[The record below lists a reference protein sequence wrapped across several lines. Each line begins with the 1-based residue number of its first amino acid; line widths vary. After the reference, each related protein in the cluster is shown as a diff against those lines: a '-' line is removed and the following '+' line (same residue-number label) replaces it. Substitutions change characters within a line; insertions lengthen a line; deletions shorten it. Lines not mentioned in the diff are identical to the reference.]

1 MKIFLTTVAFL
12 VAVSLSAQVKLPSG
26 CATKDM
32 KEKFGYKNDN
42 DSRWWSDFKKGVI
55 VAAYN
60 TTLRPSSPNVFKVSL
75 QKNTAYDVGV
85 IFSTKDKRGVLY
97 ANPSF
102 ESDISS
108 NIPDGFTWGYSS
120 NSKYIRTGDADII
133 ITIKITGG
141 KYYDLRDT
149 EILEPVCAIVYVDR
163 LFN

>member
-1 MKIFLTTVAFL
+1 MKTFLTTMVLL

-42 DSRWWSDFKKGVI
+42 DSRWWSDFKKGSI

-60 TTLRPSSPNVFKVSL
+60 TTLRSNSPMVFKVNL
-75 QKNTAYDVGV
+75 QKNTPYEVGV
-85 IFSTKDKRGVLY
+85 IFSSKDRRGVLS
-97 ANPSF
+97 ANASF

-108 NIPDGFTWGYSS
+108 NIPDGFTWSYSS
-120 NSKYIRTGDADII
+120 NSKYIRTGDADIV

-149 EILEPVCAIVYVDR
+149 EILEPVCAIVYVDK